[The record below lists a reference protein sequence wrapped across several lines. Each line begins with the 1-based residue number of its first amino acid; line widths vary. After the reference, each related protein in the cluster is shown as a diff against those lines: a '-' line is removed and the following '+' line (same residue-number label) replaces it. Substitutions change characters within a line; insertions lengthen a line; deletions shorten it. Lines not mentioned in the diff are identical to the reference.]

1 MTSQTGALLTTGG
14 SALVGMREDLN
25 DVVSRMDP
33 GTTPMVSW
41 FGTGTAKND
50 LSHDWQEVDLRA
62 PRRSP
67 ANEANVT
74 TNSTAKRST
83 RLSNVCEIFYER
95 YGVSGTSMAVDTAG
109 GTGDLDFQRL
119 LKGLELRTDLEVAV
133 LGPQAKST
141 TDPRS
146 MGGVQAY
153 AVYYDI
159 GTGTV
164 PTGDG
169 ATEVVYDASSQT
181 LNTTLLDD
189 VRQQGFPKGANYSLM
204 VMSSAQKRAFDLAIP
219 VESLADA
226 QIDVTN
232 TDGVVV
238 STTVAVWKSTFG
250 NTKFIMDPVL
260 DKYTAS
266 WAERCILMF
275 DERSEYRPKIC
286 TLPGRGWQVNPIARV
301 GDVQE
306 EDILYEGTLE
316 VPNRASIALCGA
328 LGETYAS

>member
-1 MTSQTGALLTTGG
+1 
-14 SALVGMREDLN
+14 
-25 DVVSRMDP
+25 
-33 GTTPMVSW
+33 
-41 FGTGTAKND
+41 
-50 LSHDWQEVDLRA
+50 
-62 PRRSP
+62 
-67 ANEANVT
+67 
-74 TNSTAKRST
+74 
-83 RLSNVCEIFYER
+83 
-95 YGVSGTSMAVDTAG
+95 
-109 GTGDLDFQRL
+109 
-119 LKGLELRTDLEVAV
+119 
-133 LGPQAKST
+133 
-141 TDPRS
+141 
-146 MGGVQAY
+146 
-153 AVYYDI
+153 
-159 GTGTV
+159 
-164 PTGDG
+164 
-169 ATEVVYDASSQT
+169 
-181 LNTTLLDD
+181 
-189 VRQQGFPKGANYSLM
+189 
-204 VMSSAQKRAFDLAIP
+204 MSSAQKRAFDLAIP

-306 EDILYEGTLE
+306 EDILAEMTLE
-316 VPNRASIALCGA
+316 VPNRASIAIVGA